1 MANQNT
7 YNSRVTTEVLER
19 RFREVFPSQAGAELV
34 DDLFASGVIV
44 PTVDFTNAASGSDLS
59 EELQQA
65 WDFSTG
71 VISLQNATNTTIING
86 TGFWK
91 IGVTFNTV
99 NSNVNANLNIL
110 DAAGASKQVWNSNFT
125 VASTGIIVQPTFY
138 IFLRSGDRL
147 RGTCGAASGLNVW
160 FRQVA
165 SLDGTLVNPLGFVA
179 S

>member
-1 MANQNT
+1 MADSRT
-7 YNSRVTTEVLER
+7 YNSRVTTELLER
-19 RFREVFPSQAGAELV
+19 KFRETFPSQAGAELV

-44 PTVDFTNAASGSDLS
+44 PTVDFTAAASGSVLS

-65 WDFSTG
+65 WDFATG
-71 VISLQNATNTTIING
+71 SIGLQNATNTNIISG

-110 DAAGASKQVWNSNFT
+110 DSTGASKQVWKADFT
-125 VASTGIIVQPTFY
+125 AASTGIIVQPTFY
-138 IFLRSGDRL
+138 IFLRSGDTL
-147 RGTCGAASGLNVW
+147 RGTCGSASGLNVW

-165 SLDGTLVNPLGFVA
+165 SIDGTLVNPLGFVA